1 MPYMIKLVQTEYS
14 DSIFNS
20 QSAGLNKNSACR
32 PVVLIK
38 FTLYSL
44 SIYLAV
50 ALRDVLFRIMQNC
63 FYMSAKTNINV
74 SQGKRHIIVQENAN
88 LLFRF
93 ISTFCMSE
101 YTVFDK

>member
-20 QSAGLNKNSACR
+20 QSAGLNMNSACR

-74 SQGKRHIIVQENAN
+74 S
-88 LLFRF
+88 
-93 ISTFCMSE
+93 
-101 YTVFDK
+101 